1 LLVFWNVY
9 NFFINNANADGWE
22 KEKYAESSNILDQWI
37 VSRLNGNIRNTT
49 KAYEEYDLPEV
60 VGQAN
65 IFIQDLSVWY
75 LRRSRERMGPNAEA
89 GESEKNDAYSTLW
102 FVLKEYS
109 KTLAPIV
116 PFITEEIYRNLTGEE
131 SVHMSDWSQVDEGK
145 INQNLEVEMNAARAI
160 VEEAHA
166 IRKKEMIKV
175 RQPLSSINIIS
186 PIIFSDSVRSVIADE
201 VNVKNVNVTKG
212 ENVMVELDLNLTQE
226 LKDEG
231 EARDLVRTIQAERKK
246 IGTKLSDWVDVELE
260 NWPASYE
267 EEIKKK
273 ALIRNLTKG
282 EAMNVIVVNE

>member
-1 LLVFWNVY
+1 
-9 NFFINNANADGWE
+9 
-22 KEKYAESSNILDQWI
+22 
-37 VSRLNGNIRNTT
+37 
-49 KAYEEYDLPEV
+49 
-60 VGQAN
+60 
-65 IFIQDLSVWY
+65 
-75 LRRSRERMGPNAEA
+75 
-89 GESEKNDAYSTLW
+89 
-102 FVLKEYS
+102 
-109 KTLAPIV
+109 
-116 PFITEEIYRNLTGEE
+116 
-131 SVHMSDWSQVDEGK
+131 MSDWSQVDEGK

-260 NWPASYE
+260 NWPASFE